1 MRVIGTAGHVDHGK
15 STLVRAL
22 TGIDPDRLK
31 EEKKRQM
38 TIDLGFAW
46 YESPV
51 VGTVGIVDV
60 PGHRDFIENMLAGV
74 GGIDAVLL
82 VIAAVAV
89 LWFVLSRLRF
99 VVFISSSWTEMILI
113 VLGSIVILFL
123 LLDHFFN
130 RSR

>member
-1 MRVIGTAGHVDHGK
+1 MA
-15 STLVRAL
+15 SVR
-22 TGIDPDRLK
+22 DRISIL
-31 EEKKRQM
+31 
-38 TIDLGFAW
+38 
-46 YESPV
+46 
-51 VGTVGIVDV
+51 
-60 PGHRDFIENMLAGV
+60 
-74 GGIDAVLL
+74 LL

-99 VVFISSSWTEMILI
+99 IVFISSSWTEMILI

>member
-1 MRVIGTAGHVDHGK
+1 MASVK
-15 STLVRAL
+15 
-22 TGIDPDRLK
+22 DRISIL
-31 EEKKRQM
+31 
-38 TIDLGFAW
+38 
-46 YESPV
+46 
-51 VGTVGIVDV
+51 
-60 PGHRDFIENMLAGV
+60 
-74 GGIDAVLL
+74 LL

-99 VVFISSSWTEMILI
+99 IVFISSSWTEMILI

>member
-1 MRVIGTAGHVDHGK
+1 MASVK
-15 STLVRAL
+15 
-22 TGIDPDRLK
+22 DRISIL
-31 EEKKRQM
+31 
-38 TIDLGFAW
+38 
-46 YESPV
+46 
-51 VGTVGIVDV
+51 
-60 PGHRDFIENMLAGV
+60 
-74 GGIDAVLL
+74 LL

-113 VLGSIVILFL
+113 VLSSIVILFL

>member
-1 MRVIGTAGHVDHGK
+1 MASAK
-15 STLVRAL
+15 
-22 TGIDPDRLK
+22 DRISIL
-31 EEKKRQM
+31 
-38 TIDLGFAW
+38 
-46 YESPV
+46 
-51 VGTVGIVDV
+51 
-60 PGHRDFIENMLAGV
+60 
-74 GGIDAVLL
+74 LL

-89 LWFVLSRLRF
+89 LWYVLSRLRF

>member
-1 MRVIGTAGHVDHGK
+1 MASVK
-15 STLVRAL
+15 
-22 TGIDPDRLK
+22 DRISIL
-31 EEKKRQM
+31 
-38 TIDLGFAW
+38 
-46 YESPV
+46 
-51 VGTVGIVDV
+51 
-60 PGHRDFIENMLAGV
+60 
-74 GGIDAVLL
+74 LL

-123 LLDHFFN
+123 LLDHFLN

>member
-1 MRVIGTAGHVDHGK
+1 MASVK
-15 STLVRAL
+15 
-22 TGIDPDRLK
+22 DRISIL
-31 EEKKRQM
+31 
-38 TIDLGFAW
+38 
-46 YESPV
+46 
-51 VGTVGIVDV
+51 
-60 PGHRDFIENMLAGV
+60 
-74 GGIDAVLL
+74 LL

-130 RSR
+130 RPR

>member
-1 MRVIGTAGHVDHGK
+1 MVSVK
-15 STLVRAL
+15 
-22 TGIDPDRLK
+22 DRISIL
-31 EEKKRQM
+31 
-38 TIDLGFAW
+38 F
-46 YESPV
+46 
-51 VGTVGIVDV
+51 
-60 PGHRDFIENMLAGV
+60 
-74 GGIDAVLL
+74 L

-113 VLGSIVILFL
+113 IVGSIAILFL

>member
-1 MRVIGTAGHVDHGK
+1 MASVK
-15 STLVRAL
+15 
-22 TGIDPDRLK
+22 DRISIL
-31 EEKKRQM
+31 
-38 TIDLGFAW
+38 
-46 YESPV
+46 
-51 VGTVGIVDV
+51 
-60 PGHRDFIENMLAGV
+60 
-74 GGIDAVLL
+74 LL

-89 LWFVLSRLRF
+89 LWYVLSRLRF